1 MKVTPQ
7 RDGVVLAVK
16 VVPRAARN
24 ELAGFQGDLLRV
36 RLTAPPVEGAANQ
49 ALVRF
54 LADLL
59 GVSRQEVEIVAGQA
73 GRQKLVKV
81 HGLSPEQVIDRLV
94 EPCTLPDR
102 L

>member
-7 RDGVVLAVK
+7 GNGVVLAVK

-24 ELAGFQGDLLRV
+24 ELAGFQEGVLRI

-81 HGLSPEQVIDRLV
+81 HGLSPEQVIDRLA
-94 EPCTLPDR
+94 ELCTPSER